1 MSEKKRIKVVLLGES
16 GVGKTNLIR
25 VAVGEPFQKESD
37 STLSSS
43 YYESEIIIKNKQY
56 IYALWDTAGQE
67 QYRAL
72 NKMFLKGAKI
82 VIIVFSIDN
91 VQSFEQVDFWVN
103 HTKEAL
109 GEGKY
114 LIALV
119 ANKNDLVDQQVVQ
132 DDDIAKKAKELNVK
146 FKLTSAAEDAVGFR
160 QFLEVLLKDFV
171 NKIGFEEEGEK
182 TFELKDEEK
191 EEENVDDKDNKTKKK
206 KKKKCC

>member
-1 MSEKKRIKVVLLGES
+1 MSEKKRIKIVLLGES

-25 VAVGEPFQKESD
+25 VAVGEPFQKESE

-67 QYRAL
+67 QYRSL

-82 VIIVFSIDN
+82 VLIVFALDS
-91 VQSFEQVDFWVN
+91 VQSFEQVNFWIE

-119 ANKNDLVDQQVVQ
+119 GNKSDLIEQQVVQ
-132 DDDIAKKAKELNVK
+132 DEDIEKKAKELNVK

-160 QFLEVLLKDFV
+160 QFLEEMLKDFV
-171 NKIGFEEEGEK
+171 KNIGVEQDEEK
-182 TFELKDEEK
+182 TFELKEEEK
-191 EEENVDDKDNKTKKK
+191 GGDKGDDNGNNTK